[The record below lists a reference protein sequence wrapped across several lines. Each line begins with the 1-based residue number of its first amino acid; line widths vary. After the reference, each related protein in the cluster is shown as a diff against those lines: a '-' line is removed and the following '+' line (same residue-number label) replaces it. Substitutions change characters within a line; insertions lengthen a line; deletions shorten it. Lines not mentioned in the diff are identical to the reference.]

1 MNHNRQPVSG
11 KKSVLS
17 AGFTLIEIMVALA
30 VVAIG
35 LLATSEALTR
45 NVNLATQLEMRT
57 IANWVGS
64 NRMAELRMNRDFTA
78 SGSSSSQQ
86 QMAGRDWRVV
96 DNFYG
101 TADPDIVR
109 VEVEV
114 FDETVASSV
123 STNIG
128 YISRYKAPKR

>member
-1 MNHNRQPVSG
+1 MP
-11 KKSVLS
+11 S

-35 LLATSEALTR
+35 LLAMSESLTR
-45 NVNLATQLEMRT
+45 SVDLAIQLEIRT

-86 QMAGRDWRVV
+86 QMAGQDWRVV

-101 TADPDIVR
+101 AADPDIAR

-114 FDETVASSV
+114 FNETVESPV

-128 YISRYKAPKR
+128 YIARYKAPKL